1 MIYDILKYPAP
12 ELETCTESVQEIT
25 ADIIEKIDSM
35 VETMYQNKGI
45 GLAANQV
52 GLEES
57 ILVFDCSEEMDEPS
71 CLINPKITQGKGSI
85 VIEEGCLSFP
95 GVNIHVGRFKT
106 IVVEY
111 MDINGNILKKS
122 FKDLESI
129 CVQHEID
136 HLEGKTF
143 FSRVNRQTRRRAV
156 KEMKRLK

>member
-1 MIYDILKYPAP
+1 MTYEILKYPAK
-12 ELETCTESVQEIT
+12 ELETATNEVEEVT
-25 ADIIEKIDSM
+25 DDIVEKIDRM

-52 GLEES
+52 GLKES
-57 ILVFDCSEEMDEPS
+57 IIVFDCSDADDEPQ
-71 CLINPKITQGKGSI
+71 CLINPKISSGNGSI

-95 GVNIHVGRFKT
+95 GVTVHVNRFKT

-111 MDINGNILKKS
+111 MDLNGDSLKKV

-143 FSRVNRQTRRRAV
+143 FSRINRQSRRKAL
-156 KEMKRLK
+156 KEMRRSR